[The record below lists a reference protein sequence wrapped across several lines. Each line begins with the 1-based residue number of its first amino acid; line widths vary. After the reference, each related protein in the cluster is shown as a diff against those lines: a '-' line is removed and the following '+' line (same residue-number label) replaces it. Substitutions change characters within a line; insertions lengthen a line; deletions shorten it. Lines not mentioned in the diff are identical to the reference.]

1 MSGRKD
7 GDNTIYIPQKAQ
19 MCGKNSIVICLTAIL
34 TELVFLKISNL
45 NLILCFLLSICLV
58 YLYVIK
64 QEKVLVLCI
73 LIFAND
79 ALGQL
84 FYAIS
89 VKYLIVPFLIYEIFV
104 IRNVRIR
111 KKSIL
116 KGLIGLY
123 VIMQPFLSGLDDM
136 NALMNTL
143 LPMILLLIL
152 FNRYYDKEQFV
163 EAFAFGTSIVV
174 SLLAL
179 HACITGGY
187 SANDYSDVTGYV
199 RNGIL
204 GVGVGDANFSCL
216 ILCTGITCIINCRAF
231 SKGIKILLSLIICGA
246 ITLTLSTTGF
256 LCLCIVLLLSVL
268 INKSLSTRIRNIFL
282 ILLVI
287 CLIPI
292 IYSSLPLS
300 MHISNIDA
308 YVDRLQEKYMALQLG
323 NYNDLT
329 TGRAELGDY
338 YWNFI
343 KNQDIV
349 RMMFGGNY
357 LMQYSYFPHNTYV
370 DFIIQFG
377 FIGCALLLVNAV
389 ISFFRAY
396 HHEHHNEYRRCLV
409 TLKILYAV
417 FLASISVYHG
427 TTFVIMLFV
436 LFIL

>member
-1 MSGRKD
+1 MNNRIVE
-7 GDNTIYIPQKAQ
+7 DNTMPINQKAQ
-19 MCGKNSIVICLTAIL
+19 KYRESSITFYLTVII
-34 TELVFLKISNL
+34 TELVFLKMASL
-45 NLILCFLLSICLV
+45 NFILCFLLSICLV

-64 QEKVLVLCI
+64 RERILVLCF

-84 FYAIS
+84 FYTIS
-89 VKYLIVPFLIYEIFV
+89 VKYLIVLFIIFEIV
-104 IRNVRIR
+104 IIRNVKI
-111 KKSIL
+111 KGKSIL
-116 KGLIGLY
+116 KGLIGTY

-136 NALMNTL
+136 NALINTL

-152 FNRYYDKEQFV
+152 YNRYCNKEQFV
-163 EAFAFGTSIVV
+163 EEFAFGTSIVV

-187 SANDYSDVTGYV
+187 SENDYFALTGYV
-199 RNGIL
+199 RKGIL

-216 ILCTGITCIINCRAF
+216 ILCTGITCTINCRSF
-231 SKGIKILLSLIICGA
+231 SKWIKILLSLIICMA
-246 ITLTLSTTGF
+246 ITLTLSTTG
-256 LCLCIVLLLSVL
+256 LICLCIVLILSAL
-268 INKSLSTRIRNIFL
+268 INNSLNARTRNIFF
-282 ILLVI
+282 ILLVV
-287 CLIPI
+287 CFVSI
-292 IYSSLPLS
+292 IYSPLPIS

-308 YVDRLQEKYMALQLG
+308 YVDRLQEKYMAFQFG
-323 NYNDLT
+323 NYADLT
-329 TGRAELGDY
+329 TGRSELGDY

-357 LMQYSYFPHNTYV
+357 LLQYSYFPHNTYI

-377 FIGCALLLVNAV
+377 FIGCTLLIVSAA
-389 ISFFRAY
+389 ISFLKAY
-396 HHEHHNEYRRCLV
+396 HYKQYNEYRRCLI
-409 TLKILYAV
+409 TLKILYVV
-417 FLASISVYHG
+417 FSFTVSVYHG